1 MEFNHAQKISCP
13 YYIGRSWTKPF
24 IQKNI
29 LSRIIASNKTD
40 IREFKPNGQTMVAS
54 PEYGSN
60 GEEPLQFFAAIA
72 KKDIMPS
79 AFFLFSAFPGW
90 YSPRRFCYKGQ

>member
-1 MEFNHAQKISCP
+1 MNAC
-13 YYIGRSWTKPF
+13 
-24 IQKNI
+24 
-29 LSRIIASNKTD
+29 

-79 AFFLFSAFPGW
+79 AFFLFSAFPG
-90 YSPRRFCYKGQ
+90 

>member
-1 MEFNHAQKISCP
+1 MPKRYLA
-13 YYIGRSWTKPF
+13 
-24 IQKNI
+24 
-29 LSRIIASNKTD
+29 RIISVAREQNHSFKRTFFLESEQAIKPAFVNAC
-40 IREFKPNGQTMVAS
+40 IREFKPNGQTTVAS

-79 AFFLFSAFPGW
+79 AFFLFSAFPG
-90 YSPRRFCYKGQ
+90 

>member
-1 MEFNHAQKISCP
+1 MNAC
-13 YYIGRSWTKPF
+13 
-24 IQKNI
+24 
-29 LSRIIASNKTD
+29 

-72 KKDIMPS
+72 KKRYHAVSI
-79 AFFLFSAFPGW
+79 FPIFRI
-90 YSPRRFCYKGQ
+90 SRLIFASEILA

>member
-1 MEFNHAQKISCP
+1 MNAC
-13 YYIGRSWTKPF
+13 
-24 IQKNI
+24 
-29 LSRIIASNKTD
+29 

-72 KKDIMPS
+72 QKDIMPS
-79 AFFLFSAFPGW
+79 AFFLFSAFPG
-90 YSPRRFCYKGQ
+90 